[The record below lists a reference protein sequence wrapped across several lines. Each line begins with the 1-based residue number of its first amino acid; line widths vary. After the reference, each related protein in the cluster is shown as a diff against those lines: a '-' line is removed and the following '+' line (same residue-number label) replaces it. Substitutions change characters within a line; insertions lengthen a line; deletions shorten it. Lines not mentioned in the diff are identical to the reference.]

1 MTAAKRIDGELSKLR
16 VKINGLL
23 GLAEMTEE
31 QRSELTQA
39 TESSTALEVQ
49 YQAALIVEPEVT
61 VIQDVDSEARER
73 LELRSKSSVVSYV
86 KAACEMRAVD
96 GAEAEFNSSL
106 GMGASQFP
114 LEMLAPA
121 EERETTGA
129 DTSTNQGTWLDRLF
143 YDSAAM
149 HLGITFTSVGPGV
162 ASFPV
167 TTAGSVARQRAK
179 SETAS
184 AASWVVS
191 ITDLKPKRNAVHAIF
206 SIEDSARIGPGL
218 EDALQRDLRMALA
231 DGIDKAVFRGDNQP
245 SGTGQDIVGLETAA
259 ISETTITQA
268 DKVKGNKV
276 LEVFASFIDGKHAGS
291 PADVRIVASV
301 GSNVLWMTT
310 VQAAAVENQT
320 IAQYLRAS
328 GVSWNVRGDIDTG
341 TGNGDFGAYVGLQKG
356 IGGAAQ
362 VGMWEQ
368 ASMIR
373 DPFSGSTKGEVGIV
387 LSTLWDFQI
396 PRVSN
401 FKRIKYVS

>member
-1 MTAAKRIDGELSKLR
+1 MTAKQRIQLEMSSLR
-16 VKINGLL
+16 QTINGLL

-31 QRSELTQA
+31 QRGELTVA
-39 TESSTALEVQ
+39 TERGTVLEGE
-49 YQAALIVEPEVT
+49 YRAALIAEPEILVT
-61 VIQDVDSEARER
+61 EGVDSEARER
-73 LELRSKSSVVSYV
+73 LELRAKSSVVSYIQ
-86 KAACEMRAVD
+86 AAAEMRSVD

-121 EERETTGA
+121 EERETTGV
-129 DTSTNQGTWLDRLF
+129 DTARNQGTWLDRLF

-149 HLGITFTSVGPGV
+149 HLGVTFTSVGPGV

-167 TTAGSVARQRAK
+167 TTAGALARQRAK
-179 SETAS
+179 SEAAG

-245 SGTGQDIVGLETAA
+245 SGTGQDIVGFETAGIA
-259 ISETTITQA
+259 ETTITQA
-268 DKVKGNKV
+268 NKVKGDKV
-276 LEVFASFIDGKHAGS
+276 LEVFAGYIDGKHAGS

-301 GSNVLWMTT
+301 GSNTLWMTT
-310 VQAAAVENQT
+310 VQASAVENQT
-320 IAQYLRAS
+320 MAQFLRAS
-328 GVSWNVRGDIDTG
+328 GVSWNVRGDIDTA
-341 TGNGDFGAYVGLQKG
+341 TSNGDYAAYVGLAKG

-373 DPFSGSTKGEVGIV
+373 DPYSGASKGEVGIT
-387 LSTLWDFQI
+387 LNTLWDFQI